1 MNNLVKLIAGSFLM
15 ISGAVSATLIT
26 DVQDYSNNTATEFFV
41 LDDASKYDS
50 PYYRGQNEDWSWI
63 HEAIAGTFTS
73 IALDV
78 SAYDVDSPNEQDA
91 IYVFDGASWL
101 NLGDLVGMNNIWT
114 FTTFD
119 LSGYSWANTQV
130 NAGLQVKLD
139 IDTSGEGWIVT
150 LEESILSV
158 DGGAAT
164 AVPEPSTLAI
174 FALGIMGLASRRF
187 KKQS

>member
-1 MNNLVKLIAGSFLM
+1 
-15 ISGAVSATLIT
+15 
-26 DVQDYSNNTATEFFV
+26 
-41 LDDASKYDS
+41 
-50 PYYRGQNEDWSWI
+50 
-63 HEAIAGTFTS
+63 
-73 IALDV
+73 
-78 SAYDVDSPNEQDA
+78 
-91 IYVFDGASWL
+91 VFDGASWL